1 MNRLPL
7 FTTVACLLARSIVVA
22 QPALTIYN
30 QNFAVVRDTVP
41 LDLKSGENQ
50 VRFAGAT
57 AFVEPASVILRD
69 PSGKTPLLILEQN
82 YRGDP
87 VSQEMLLQLNEGK
100 TIQFEVVS
108 QDNGKTK
115 RELISGK
122 IIRSGSGPAVPY
134 GFGGAM
140 APQPIIEV
148 NGKLQFTLPGLPI
161 FPALGDDTIL
171 KPTLQWV
178 IAAERSAKLDAEL
191 SYVTGGFTWES
202 DYNLVMPERG
212 DTLDLVGWITM
223 DNQSGKSFE
232 RARIKLMAGDVNKI
246 QNVGGFRRQVF
257 SGGGGGGGG
266 PPPPVTEKTFD
277 EYHLYTLER
286 PTTLLD
292 QEKKQVEFA
301 RAAGVKSTTLYIYD
315 GAILDPDWY
324 PYNVRTQP
332 EYGTACN
339 KKVWVFREFTNSS
352 ANQLGLPLP
361 KGRVRFYRR
370 NTDGQMEF
378 TGENTIEHTPR
389 DEVVRLNTGNA
400 FDLVGERKRTD
411 LKMDLSPSFPY
422 APPPPAVLT
431 DPTTGLPIAPS
442 PSPTTNST
450 TETVTNSGPWID
462 ESFEITLRNHKK
474 EPVEI
479 RIVEH
484 LYRWANWEVTKK
496 SDPFVKTEAQT
507 IEFRLPLKADEQRTV
522 SYTVHYWRW

>member
-1 MNRLPL
+1 
-7 FTTVACLLARSIVVA
+7 
-22 QPALTIYN
+22 
-30 QNFAVVRDTVP
+30 
-41 LDLKSGENQ
+41 
-50 VRFAGAT
+50 
-57 AFVEPASVILRD
+57 
-69 PSGKTPLLILEQN
+69 
-82 YRGDP
+82 
-87 VSQEMLLQLNEGK
+87 
-100 TIQFEVVS
+100 
-108 QDNGKTK
+108 
-115 RELISGK
+115 
-122 IIRSGSGPAVPY
+122 
-134 GFGGAM
+134 
-140 APQPIIEV
+140 
-148 NGKLQFTLPGLPI
+148 
-161 FPALGDDTIL
+161 
-171 KPTLQWV
+171 
-178 IAAERSAKLDAEL
+178 
-191 SYVTGGFTWES
+191 
-202 DYNLVMPERG
+202 
-212 DTLDLVGWITM
+212 
-223 DNQSGKSFE
+223 
-232 RARIKLMAGDVNKI
+232 
-246 QNVGGFRRQVF
+246 
-257 SGGGGGGGG
+257 
-266 PPPPVTEKTFD
+266 
-277 EYHLYTLER
+277 
-286 PTTLLD
+286 
-292 QEKKQVEFA
+292 
-301 RAAGVKSTTLYIYD
+301 
-315 GAILDPDWY
+315 
-324 PYNVRTQP
+324 
-332 EYGTACN
+332 
-339 KKVWVFREFTNSS
+339 
-352 ANQLGLPLP
+352 LP